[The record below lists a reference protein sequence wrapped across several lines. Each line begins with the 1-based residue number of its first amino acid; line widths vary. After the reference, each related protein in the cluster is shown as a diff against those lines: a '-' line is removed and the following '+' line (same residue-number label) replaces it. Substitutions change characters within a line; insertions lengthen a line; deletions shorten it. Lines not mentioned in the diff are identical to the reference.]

1 MKELQD
7 FKDLAGNSRRFLLI
21 STFLWIGIY
30 EGPSN
35 IYIILTAL
43 ILMVRG
49 LLYFLIWRRE
59 IKILEEKFNESFVV
73 QNQKGEFEN
82 PYLKY
87 KKNYIE
93 FKERANTEFLLLIV
107 IYVFGLLFHF
117 SNINEWPSF
126 LAAIFVGIAG
136 CSIFVLLGMSLREIG
151 QDQD

>member
-1 MKELQD
+1 
-7 FKDLAGNSRRFLLI
+7 
-21 STFLWIGIY
+21 
-30 EGPSN
+30 
-35 IYIILTAL
+35 
-43 ILMVRG
+43 MVRG

-93 FKERANTEFLLLIV
+93 FKERANTEFLLLIA

>member
-1 MKELQD
+1 MKELED
-7 FKDLAGNSRRFLLI
+7 FKDLAKNSRRFLLI

-43 ILMVRG
+43 ILMLRG
-49 LLYFLIWRRE
+49 LLYFLLWRRE
-59 IKILEEKFNESFVV
+59 IKLLEEKFNESFKV

-82 PYLKY
+82 PYLEY

-93 FKERANTEFLLLIV
+93 FKESANAEFLLLIV

-126 LAAIFVGIAG
+126 LATIFIGISG
-136 CSIFVLLGMSLREIG
+136 LLIFVLVGLSLKEIG
-151 QDQD
+151 QE

>member
-1 MKELQD
+1 MKELED
-7 FKDLAGNSRRFLLI
+7 FKDLARNSRRFLLI

-30 EGPSN
+30 VGPTN

-49 LLYFLIWRRE
+49 LLYFLMWRRK
-59 IKILEEKFNESFVV
+59 IKILEEKFNESFKV

-82 PYLKY
+82 PYLEY
-87 KKNYIE
+87 EKNYIQ
-93 FKERANTEFLLLIV
+93 FKESANTEFLTLIV

-126 LAAIFVGIAG
+126 LAAIFIGISG
-136 CSIFVLLGMSLREIG
+136 LLIFVLVGLSIREIG
-151 QDQD
+151 QE

>member
-1 MKELQD
+1 MKELED
-7 FKDLAGNSRRFLLI
+7 FKDLARNSRRFLLI

-30 EGPSN
+30 VGPTN

-49 LLYFLIWRRE
+49 LLYFLMWRRK
-59 IKILEEKFNESFVV
+59 IKILEEKFNESFKV

-82 PYLKY
+82 PYLEY
-87 KKNYIE
+87 EKNYIQ
-93 FKERANTEFLLLIV
+93 FKESANTEFLLLIV

-126 LAAIFVGIAG
+126 LAAIFIGISG
-136 CSIFVLLGMSLREIG
+136 LLIFVLLGLSIREIG
-151 QDQD
+151 QE